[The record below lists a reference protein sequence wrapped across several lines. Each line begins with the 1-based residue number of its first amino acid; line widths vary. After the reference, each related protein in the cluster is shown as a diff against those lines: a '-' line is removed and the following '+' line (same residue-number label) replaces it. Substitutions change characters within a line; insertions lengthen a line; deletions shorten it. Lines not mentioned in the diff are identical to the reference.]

1 MDDLVEFATDDGT
14 PVVMADVDDTHGSH
28 LVSRGGDGPSRAV
41 HTFEQS
47 LAGARA
53 AAESALRVF
62 RDGTLRPD
70 SVEIE
75 FGVRMSA
82 EAGAVI
88 VKGTAEGHL
97 VVRLVWAPDGPA
109 GTRGGARRDAAAAV
123 APEAAVTVAPGTAT
137 AVAPEAAGTVTPGTT
152 TAVTP
157 EAVGTVAPEVAAAAQ
172 GGPPAAPT
180 APPRPANPPEATAT
194 P

>member
-1 MDDLVEFATDDGT
+1 MTATRTFRNNAVGRCGEGSTGALMDDLVEFTTDDGT
-14 PVVMADVDDTHGSH
+14 PVVMADVEDMHGSH
-28 LVSRGGDGPSRAV
+28 LVSRGNGPSRAV
-41 HTFEQS
+41 HTFEES

-88 VKGTAEGHL
+88 VKGTTEGHL
-97 VVRLVWAPDGPA
+97 VVRLAWTPDGPA
-109 GTRGGARRDAAAAV
+109 
-123 APEAAVTVAPGTAT
+123 AT
-137 AVAPEAAGTVTPGTT
+137 T
-152 TAVTP
+152 
-157 EAVGTVAPEVAAAAQ
+157 
-172 GGPPAAPT
+172 
-180 APPRPANPPEATAT
+180 
-194 P
+194 

>member
-1 MDDLVEFATDDGT
+1 MDDLVEFTTGDGT
-14 PVVMADVDDTHGSH
+14 PVVMADVDDLHGSR
-28 LVSRGGDGPSRAV
+28 LVSRGGDGPARAV
-41 HTFEQS
+41 RTFEHS

-62 RDGTLRPD
+62 RDGSLRPD

-97 VVRLVWAPDGPA
+97 VVRLAWTPTGAATEP
-109 GTRGGARRDAAAAV
+109 GGAAVAPGASAMAPGAAAV
-123 APEAAVTVAPGTAT
+123 APGGSAMAPGAAAVAPGGSAAT
-137 AVAPEAAGTVTPGTT
+137 PGGFPVAPGSAA
-152 TAVTP
+152 
-157 EAVGTVAPEVAAAAQ
+157 APE
-172 GGPPAAPT
+172 GLPAAP
-180 APPRPANPPEATAT
+180 PVHPPEATPT

>member
-1 MDDLVEFATDDGT
+1 MQLAGATRSKAGALMDDLVEFTTDDGT
-14 PVVMADVDDTHGSH
+14 HVVMADVEDAHGSH
-28 LVSRGGDGPSRAV
+28 LISRGDGPSRAV
-41 HTFEQS
+41 HTFEES

-62 RDGTLRPD
+62 RDGSLRPD

-97 VVRLVWAPDGPA
+97 VVRLAW
-109 GTRGGARRDAAAAV
+109 
-123 APEAAVTVAPGTAT
+123 
-137 AVAPEAAGTVTPGTT
+137 TPGGQ
-152 TAVTP
+152 ATP
-157 EAVGTVAPEVAAAAQ
+157 AAQ
-172 GGPPAAPT
+172 EPA
-180 APPRPANPPEATAT
+180 
-194 P
+194 

>member
-1 MDDLVEFATDDGT
+1 MDDLVEFTTADGT
-14 PVVMADVDDTHGSH
+14 QVVMADVEDTHGSH
-28 LVSRGGDGPSRAV
+28 LISSRGDGPSRAV
-41 HTFEQS
+41 RTFEES

-97 VVRLVWAPDGPA
+97 VVRLAWTPD
-109 GTRGGARRDAAAAV
+109 
-123 APEAAVTVAPGTAT
+123 
-137 AVAPEAAGTVTPGTT
+137 
-152 TAVTP
+152 
-157 EAVGTVAPEVAAAAQ
+157 
-172 GGPPAAPT
+172 PP
-180 APPRPANPPEATAT
+180 TAT
-194 P
+194 PAPDPT

>member
-1 MDDLVEFATDDGT
+1 MDDLVEFTTDDGT
-14 PVVMADVDDTHGSH
+14 RVVMADVEDTHGSH
-28 LVSRGGDGPSRAV
+28 LISRGEGPARAV
-41 HTFEQS
+41 RTFEES

-62 RDGTLRPD
+62 RDGSLRPD

-97 VVRLVWAPDGPA
+97 VVRLAWTPDGPA
-109 GTRGGARRDAAAAV
+109 AA
-123 APEAAVTVAPGTAT
+123 T
-137 AVAPEAAGTVTPGTT
+137 
-152 TAVTP
+152 
-157 EAVGTVAPEVAAAAQ
+157 
-172 GGPPAAPT
+172 
-180 APPRPANPPEATAT
+180 PPEATPA

>member
-14 PVVMADVDDTHGSH
+14 HVVLADVEDMHGSH
-28 LVSRGGDGPSRAV
+28 LVSRGEGPVRAV
-41 HTFEQS
+41 RTFEES

-97 VVRLVWAPDGPA
+97 VVRLAWTPDGPA
-109 GTRGGARRDAAAAV
+109 TV
-123 APEAAVTVAPGTAT
+123 PAPEAAPAPS
-137 AVAPEAAGTVTPGTT
+137 
-152 TAVTP
+152 
-157 EAVGTVAPEVAAAAQ
+157 
-172 GGPPAAPT
+172 
-180 APPRPANPPEATAT
+180 EATPA

>member
-1 MDDLVEFATDDGT
+1 MDDLVEFTTDDGAH
-14 PVVMADVDDTHGSH
+14 VVMADVADAHGSH
-28 LVSRGGDGPSRAV
+28 LISRGDGPSRAAR
-41 HTFEQS
+41 TFEES

-62 RDGTLRPD
+62 RDGSLRPD

-97 VVRLVWAPDGPA
+97 VVRLAWTPDGPA
-109 GTRGGARRDAAAAV
+109 TAASEADA
-123 APEAAVTVAPGTAT
+123 TGSR
-137 AVAPEAAGTVTPGTT
+137 
-152 TAVTP
+152 
-157 EAVGTVAPEVAAAAQ
+157 Q
-172 GGPPAAPT
+172 
-180 APPRPANPPEATAT
+180 RS
-194 P
+194 